1 MATRSPS
8 RGSSNGM
15 SSPLDQRRRGRLA
28 LGVASAGL
36 VTAVLWLLITILE
49 TDSGWGDAIWR
60 YSSSSKTAAWVTTLL
75 GACAAATALVLAR
88 RLQQTPSRSVRRWF
102 AASIAAQLIL
112 FAAWVAT
119 MYTAP
124 S

>member
-1 MATRSPS
+1 
-8 RGSSNGM
+8 M
-15 SSPLDQRRRGRLA
+15 SSPTEHRRAGRLA
-28 LGVASAGL
+28 LGIASAGV
-36 VTAVLWLLITILE
+36 VTALFWVLITILE

-75 GACAAATALVLAR
+75 GACAAASALVLAR